1 MAPSRYARKSKC
13 REPIKYFLAFEGS
26 RTEYN
31 YFNPENLGSHFR
43 LENIEII
50 PLQRMNGDTVS
61 DPEHV
66 IGIID
71 TFKKVNKLKP
81 SDTNKFSIIIDYD
94 RWGDKKL
101 SHVKSKCSQ
110 KKYSLYVSNPCI
122 ELWFI
127 LHKEDVGSWEKEKLT
142 PCKKCKQLFSKY
154 FNGDYSK
161 LYPLTEQAIK
171 NAKTLNDSTK
181 PWPTEIGTNIYKLI
195 EDIIK

>member
-13 REPIKYFLAFEGS
+13 REPIKYFLAFEGV

-31 YFNPENLGSHFR
+31 YFKTENFNTFFR
-43 LENIEII
+43 LENVELI
-50 PLQRMNGDTVS
+50 PIQRIDGDTQS
-61 DPEHV
+61 NPEHV
-66 IGIID
+66 VSLID
-71 TFKKVNKLKP
+71 NYKKAKKIKQSYWNRFFV
-81 SDTNKFSIIIDYD
+81 IIDYD
-94 RWGDKKL
+94 RWGDNKL
-101 SHVKSKCSQ
+101 AKIYKEIKQ

-127 LHKEDVGSWEKEKLT
+127 LHKKDVSSWGKNRLV

-195 EDIIK
+195 EEIVK